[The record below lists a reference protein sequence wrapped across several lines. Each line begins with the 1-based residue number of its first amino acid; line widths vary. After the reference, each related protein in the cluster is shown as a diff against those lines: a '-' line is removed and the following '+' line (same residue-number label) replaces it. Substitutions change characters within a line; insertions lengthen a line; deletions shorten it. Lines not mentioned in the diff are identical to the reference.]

1 MSVCAFEWDDEC
13 KTGSKLVQGVSGGGN
28 VGGME
33 GGWLGFEGL

>member
-33 GGWLGFEGL
+33 GGWLGFEEL